1 MAFATI
7 PEAVEEFRA
16 GKMLVVVDD
25 EDRENEGDLTLAA
38 EMVTPEAI
46 NFMATYGRGLIC
58 LALSAERCD
67 QLQLPL
73 MSPAN
78 TSMFGTA
85 FCEAIDA
92 RAGVTTGISARDR
105 AHTIRLAMDP
115 ATRPGDLARPGHVFP
130 LRAREGGVLVRAGQT
145 EAAVDLARMAGLRPG
160 GVICEI
166 MNEDGTMARVPQLA
180 GFCERHGLKM
190 ISVAELIR
198 YRMRHERIVRR
209 LAEGTIRNPAGEFRT
224 IAYGSSIDPE
234 RHMALVYGDV
244 SAQEEVLVR
253 MHSHCVYGDVF
264 GSVDCGCRQ
273 LIERSLA
280 MIAKAG
286 RGVLVYLHQS
296 GPGIA
301 QMRADGPI
309 EQLVGHGREFMHY
322 TTPDG
327 QRALQHEVGIGAQI
341 LADLG
346 LHRIRLLTNHPRKV
360 VALEGFGIE
369 IVDQIP
375 VQ

>member
-1 MAFATI
+1 
-7 PEAVEEFRA
+7 
-16 GKMLVVVDD
+16 
-25 EDRENEGDLTLAA
+25 
-38 EMVTPEAI
+38 
-46 NFMATYGRGLIC
+46 
-58 LALSAERCD
+58 
-67 QLQLPL
+67 
-73 MSPAN
+73 
-78 TSMFGTA
+78 
-85 FCEAIDA
+85 
-92 RAGVTTGISARDR
+92 
-105 AHTIRLAMDP
+105 
-115 ATRPGDLARPGHVFP
+115 
-130 LRAREGGVLVRAGQT
+130 
-145 EAAVDLARMAGLRPG
+145 
-160 GVICEI
+160 
-166 MNEDGTMARVPQLA
+166 
-180 GFCERHGLKM
+180 
-190 ISVAELIR
+190 
-198 YRMRHERIVRR
+198 MRHERIVRR
-209 LAEGTIRNPAGEFRT
+209 LAEGTVRNAAGEFRT
-224 IAYGSSIDPE
+224 IAYCSSIDPE

-244 SAQEEVLVR
+244 SGQEEVLVR

-301 QMRADGPI
+301 QVRAEGPVD
-309 EQLVGHGREFMHY
+309 QLVGHGREFMHY
-322 TTPDG
+322 ATPDG